1 MSLRFLLHNGALIP
15 ILLSASAG
23 SFAEVLGGEMGPVRR
38 DIVIPKRCTRWEALR
53 TTPHHVQVQGLDDLT
68 LVDIDAGGSH
78 STSLTGGRLGK
89 REHRG
94 LGLGDNDK
102 ISKIVPQKVNLLP
115 NKDILHVIR
124 FLRLNTFR
132 CFEKRW
138 QNIIGC
144 SLETQET
151 CFKVYFISKESFS
164 YHYLCDQIG
173 RGDHGRRLWKECNT
187 WTAIGVVYIF
197 HHLKEALITPERSKE
212 NGQLNRL
219 LAVSSTVLPSWN
231 VCLIIFDP
239 PVT

>member
-1 MSLRFLLHNGALIP
+1 MSLRFLLHNGGLIP
-15 ILLSASAG
+15 ILRPASAWALLQHCRG

-53 TTPHHVQVQGLDDLT
+53 TTPHHVQVQGLDVDDLT
-68 LVDIDAGGSH
+68 L
-78 STSLTGGRLGK
+78 
-89 REHRG
+89 
-94 LGLGDNDK
+94 
-102 ISKIVPQKVNLLP
+102 
-115 NKDILHVIR
+115 IR

-138 QNIIGC
+138 QNIIDC
-144 SLETQET
+144 SLETQEM

-187 WTAIGVVYIF
+187 WTAIGVVFIF

-212 NGQLNRL
+212 NGQL
-219 LAVSSTVLPSWN
+219 LAVGSTVLPSWN

>member
-1 MSLRFLLHNGALIP
+1 MCG
-15 ILLSASAG
+15 
-23 SFAEVLGGEMGPVRR
+23 LGVIR
-38 DIVIPKRCTRWEALR
+38 DLPMTF
-53 TTPHHVQVQGLDDLT
+53 QGLDDLT

-78 STSLTGGRLGK
+78 STSLTGKGDILKRLGGRLGK

-219 LAVSSTVLPSWN
+219 LA
-231 VCLIIFDP
+231 
-239 PVT
+239 

>member
-15 ILLSASAG
+15 ILRPASAG

-53 TTPHHVQVQGLDDLT
+53 TTPHHVQVQGLDVDDLT
-68 LVDIDAGGSH
+68 LVDIDVGGLH

-89 REHRG
+89 REHGR

-102 ISKIVPQKVNLLP
+102 ISKIVPQRVNLLP
-115 NKDILHVIR
+115 DKDILHVIR

-144 SLETQET
+144 SLETQEM

-187 WTAIGVVYIF
+187 WTAIGVVFIF

-212 NGQLNRL
+212 NGQLL
-219 LAVSSTVLPSWN
+219 VVGSTVLPSWN

>member
-1 MSLRFLLHNGALIP
+1 MCG
-15 ILLSASAG
+15 
-23 SFAEVLGGEMGPVRR
+23 LGVIR
-38 DIVIPKRCTRWEALR
+38 DIPMTCPLSE
-53 TTPHHVQVQGLDDLT
+53 HF
-68 LVDIDAGGSH
+68 VDIDVGGLH
-78 STSLTGGRLGK
+78 STSLTGKGEILKSGRLGK
-89 REHRG
+89 REHGR

-102 ISKIVPQKVNLLP
+102 ISKIVPQRVNLLP
-115 NKDILHVIR
+115 DKDILHVIR

-138 QNIIGC
+138 QNIIDC
-144 SLETQET
+144 SLETQEM

-187 WTAIGVVYIF
+187 WTAIGVVFIF

-212 NGQLNRL
+212 NGQL
-219 LAVSSTVLPSWN
+219 LAVGSTVLPSWN

>member
-1 MSLRFLLHNGALIP
+1 MCGLGVIRDLP
-15 ILLSASAG
+15 MTCPLSEH
-23 SFAEVLGGEMGPVRR
+23 F
-38 DIVIPKRCTRWEALR
+38 
-53 TTPHHVQVQGLDDLT
+53 
-68 LVDIDAGGSH
+68 VDIDAGGLH
-78 STSLTGGRLGK
+78 STSLTGKGEILKSGRLRK
-89 REHRG
+89 REHGR

-102 ISKIVPQKVNLLP
+102 ISKIVPQRVNLLSDK
-115 NKDILHVIR
+115 NILHVIR

-144 SLETQET
+144 SLETQEM

-173 RGDHGRRLWKECNT
+173 RGDHGRQLWKECNT

-212 NGQLNRL
+212 NGQL
-219 LAVSSTVLPSWN
+219 LAVGSIVLPSWN